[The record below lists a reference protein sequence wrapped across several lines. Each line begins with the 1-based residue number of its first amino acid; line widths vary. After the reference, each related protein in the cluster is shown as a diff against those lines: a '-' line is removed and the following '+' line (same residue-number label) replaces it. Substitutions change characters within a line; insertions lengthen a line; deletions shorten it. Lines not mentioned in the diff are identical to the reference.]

1 MAMKSVSRRSLLQM
15 RILLRL
21 EVGPFRAISELA
33 MAVGA
38 RRPSVSR
45 SLKTLRNDKLVVRNR
60 DGWILTFAGEEEA
73 KRCHQ
78 ELSRVADNLHR
89 TVQGISI
96 ASLAEVQRPLTG
108 AGETVQSIASLAE
121 VQRTLLGVGEM
132 VQSITSS
139 AEVQRTLLGVGEVVQ
154 SITSS
159 AEVQRTLIGIG
170 EMVQSL
176 APLAETHHA
185 LSGAIARSMAVPNLG
200 LIISRNNAMVARAIE
215 NIQSVCSAPDIRMHG
230 FDKVLYPGVL
240 RDIQDIGASHHT
252 LLSEIAVASEGLS
265 EIQHSWSRMLVPS
278 STVAN
283 FTHSLRSEVA
293 FNRET
298 DGVPSPRIPDR
309 ENPKE
314 VLERLLT
321 DLNPDLVDKW
331 QGSWQVLRESSPDR
345 LSQSA
350 FSYRELIRMVLDEL
364 APDFEVDRSK
374 QRSKRKMQVRHVLDG
389 SEADFAGAMVEA
401 LPKLYD
407 FLSKP
412 SHTSYRN
419 EVAVQ
424 AALMAGDGLLLILLS
439 NKRVYQS

>member
-1 MAMKSVSRRSLLQM
+1 M
-15 RILLRL
+15 
-21 EVGPFRAISELA
+21 
-33 MAVGA
+33 
-38 RRPSVSR
+38 
-45 SLKTLRNDKLVVRNR
+45 
-60 DGWILTFAGEEEA
+60 AGEEEA
-73 KRCHQ
+73 TRSHQ
-78 ELSRVADNLHR
+78 ELSRVADNLRR
-89 TVQGISI
+89 TVQGITAVDLMKSVSPIPESLVGGVLANTVGSASI
-96 ASLAEVQRPLTG
+96 TSLAEAQRRLTV

-121 VQRTLLGVGEM
+121 VQRPLTGVGEI
-132 VQSITSS
+132 VQSIAS
-139 AEVQRTLLGVGEVVQ
+139 
-154 SITSS
+154 
-159 AEVQRTLIGIG
+159 
-170 EMVQSL
+170 
-176 APLAETHHA
+176 LAETHHA

-200 LIISRNNAMVARAIE
+200 LIISRNSAMVAQAIE
-215 NIQSVCSAPDIRMHG
+215 NIQAVCSAPQIRMHG

-293 FNRET
+293 LKRET

-321 DLNPDLVDKW
+321 ELNPDLVDKW
-331 QGSWQVLRESSPDR
+331 QGSWQVLRESNPDR

-374 QRSKRKMQVRHVLDG
+374 QRSKRKMQVRQVLDG
-389 SEADFAGAMVEA
+389 SEADFAGTMVEA

-412 SHTSYRN
+412 SHTAYRN

-439 NKRVYQS
+439 NKRDYNS